1 MAWVYG
7 PEGNAYLNT
16 NFIEQIIR
24 NGYQSGQMEAL
35 YDGEWIIIED
45 KWYEYPPEFKCQ
57 K

>member
-16 NFIEQIIR
+16 NYIEQIIPDA
-24 NGYQSGQMEAL
+24 YQSGKMEAL
-35 YDGEWIIIED
+35 YDGEWVVIED